1 VRVLILSEEDVRA
14 ALEMAPCIE
23 AMEQAL
29 TALARGQVHNPLR
42 SVVRPAEASTLLGL
56 MPVHRGGDAPAY
68 ALKEVVVAPG
78 NPARGLDTHQGA
90 VLLHDGTTGRLT
102 AVVNASAVTAI
113 RTAAVSAVATRA
125 LARPGA
131 RTVAVVGAGVQGR
144 SHVEAM
150 RAVLGDDIE
159 VRLASRTPQRA
170 RALAAQTGASVAAG
184 AEEAVDGA
192 DVVCTV
198 TSSAEPVLRRAWLAP
213 GAHVNA
219 VGSSL
224 RSARELDT
232 ETIRDAA
239 LFVDRRESALAE
251 AGDLLLAG
259 REDPAVGASHIR
271 AELGEVLTGAH
282 PGRTTDD
289 ELTVFESLGLAV
301 EDLAAAELAVARAR
315 EDGIGLEVE
324 L

>member
-1 VRVLILSEEDVRA
+1 MRVLILSENDVRA
-14 ALEMAPCIE
+14 VLEMAACVD
-23 AMEQAL
+23 AMQQAL
-29 TALARGQVHNPLR
+29 TALAQGEVHNPLR
-42 SVVRPAEASTLLGL
+42 SVVRPPGASTLIGL
-56 MPVHRGGDAPAY
+56 MPVYRGGNAPAH
-68 ALKEVVVAPG
+68 ALKEVVVAFD

-90 VLLHDGTTGRLT
+90 VLVHDGTTGRLT
-102 AVVNASAVTAI
+102 AILNASAVTEI

-131 RTVAVVGAGVQGR
+131 RTVAVIGAGVQAR

-150 RAVLGDDIE
+150 RTVLGDDIE
-159 VRLASRTPQRA
+159 VRVSSLTPERA
-170 RALAAQTGASVAAG
+170 EALAAETGARVAAG
-184 AEEAVDGA
+184 TEEAVDGA

-198 TSSAEPVLRRAWLAP
+198 TSSAEPVLRRAWLAA

-224 RSARELDT
+224 PTVRELDT
-232 ETIRDAA
+232 DTIRDAA

-259 REDPAVGASHIR
+259 REDPALGAAHIR

-282 PGRTTDD
+282 PGRTSDD

-315 EDGIGLEVE
+315 ERGIGVEVE